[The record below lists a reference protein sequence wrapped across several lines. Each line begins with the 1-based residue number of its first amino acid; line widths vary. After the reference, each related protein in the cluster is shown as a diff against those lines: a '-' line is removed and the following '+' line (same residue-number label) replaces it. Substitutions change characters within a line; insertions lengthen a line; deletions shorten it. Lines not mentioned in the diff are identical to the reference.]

1 MDFEQHLKGISIM
14 RVLLYITKDK
24 VLIFHHFRF
33 GSFDLVGCVAELN
46 VQYMHLQQFC
56 TFAFQCVCIFAFFL
70 GKFQFSRWCW
80 WVQWAG
86 GAFLLLCFKFC
97 IFELLCFDMCTFSIF
112 AFLHFCIF
120 SIFAWK
126 VLI

>member
-70 GKFQFSRWCW
+70 GKF
-80 WVQWAG
+80 
-86 GAFLLLCFKFC
+86 
-97 IFELLCFDMCTFSIF
+97 
-112 AFLHFCIF
+112 
-120 SIFAWK
+120 
-126 VLI
+126 

>member
-70 GKFQFSRWCW
+70 ESFDL
-80 WVQWAG
+80 VG
-86 GAFLLLCFKFC
+86 GVA
-97 IFELLCFDMCTFSIF
+97 ELNLQYVPSAI
-112 AFLHFCIF
+112 LHFCISVCLYF
-120 SIFAWK
+120 CIFPWK